1 MDPCRSVTKHI
12 RIRLVAKLNAKTGRG
27 QIKENSEVGIKR
39 YHPLVHTTF
48 ELSLSQLKFFLYC

>member
-27 QIKENSEVGIKR
+27 QIKEKFRGGYQEVSPTCTHYI
-39 YHPLVHTTF
+39 
-48 ELSLSQLKFFLYC
+48 